1 MATLNLMLIDD
12 HLLVRAGFKRLLM
25 TFENIAVVAEASS
38 GEEALNLYKL
48 HKPDIV
54 ILEIDIPGM
63 GGIETIKRFLDKY
76 PKAKIIVLTAHEEF
90 IYLKRALAFGALG
103 YLSKKSAHQTLH
115 DAVKTVAQK
124 KRFVEPDLSQKLFLS
139 ELDGGID
146 PLEDLSARE
155 FGVFLQFA
163 KGLSLPQVAERL
175 NLSEST
181 VSTHLYS
188 IKQKLQLGNL
198 SELILLAHRL
208 GLIHLSES

>member
-25 TFENIAVVAEASS
+25 TFEDVAVVAEASS

-48 HKPDIV
+48 HQPDIV

-103 YLSKKSAHQTLH
+103 YLSKKSAHQTLYE
-115 DAVKTVAQK
+115 AVKTVAQK

-139 ELDGGID
+139 ELDGDID

-188 IKQKLQLGNL
+188 IKQKLQLVNN
-198 SELILLAHRL
+198 SELILIARRL
-208 GLIHLSES
+208 GLVHFS

>member
-1 MATLNLMLIDD
+1 M
-12 HLLVRAGFKRLLM
+12 
-25 TFENIAVVAEASS
+25 S
-38 GEEALNLYKL
+38 GEFLKQLALPVALFAVL
-48 HKPDIV
+48 F
-54 ILEIDIPGM
+54 GM
-63 GGIETIKRFLDKY
+63 GLSLVPADFRRVLLN

-115 DAVKTVAQK
+115 DAVKAVAQK

-146 PLEDLSARE
+146 PLEELSARE

-163 KGLSLPQVAERL
+163 KGLSSPLVAERL

-188 IKQKLQLGNL
+188 IKQKLQLGNQ

-208 GLIHLSES
+208 GLIHSSES

>member
-25 TFENIAVVAEASS
+25 TFENISVVAEASS
-38 GEEALNLYKL
+38 GEEALNLFKL
-48 HKPDIV
+48 HQPDIV

-115 DAVKTVAQK
+115 DAVKTVSQK

>member
-12 HLLVRAGFKRLLM
+12 HLLVRVGFKRLLM
-25 TFENIAVVAEASS
+25 TFEDVAVVAEASS

-48 HKPDIV
+48 HQPDIV

-103 YLSKKSAHQTLH
+103 YLSKKSAHQTLYE
-115 DAVKTVAQK
+115 AVKTVAQK

-188 IKQKLQLGNL
+188 IKQKLQLVNN
-198 SELILLAHRL
+198 SELILIARRL
-208 GLIHLSES
+208 GLVHFS

>member
-48 HKPDIV
+48 HQPDIV

-124 KRFVEPDLSQKLFLS
+124 KRFIEPDLSQKLFLS

-188 IKQKLQLGNL
+188 IKQKLQLDNH

-208 GLIHLSES
+208 GLIHPSET

>member
-1 MATLNLMLIDD
+1 MC
-12 HLLVRAGFKRLLM
+12 
-25 TFENIAVVAEASS
+25 
-38 GEEALNLYKL
+38 Y
-48 HKPDIV
+48 V

-115 DAVKTVAQK
+115 AAVKTVSQK

-163 KGLSLPQVAERL
+163 KGLSLLQVAERL

>member
-1 MATLNLMLIDD
+1 MLIDD

-25 TFENIAVVAEASS
+25 TFEDVAVVAEASS
-38 GEEALNLYKL
+38 GEEALNFYKL
-48 HKPDIV
+48 HQPDIV

-103 YLSKKSAHQTLH
+103 YLSKKSAHQTLYE
-115 DAVKTVAQK
+115 AVKTVAQK

-188 IKQKLQLGNL
+188 IKQKLQLVNN
-198 SELILLAHRL
+198 SELILIARRL
-208 GLIHLSES
+208 GLVHFS

>member
-1 MATLNLMLIDD
+1 MLIDD

-25 TFENIAVVAEASS
+25 TFEDVAVVAEASS

-48 HKPDIV
+48 HQPDIV

-103 YLSKKSAHQTLH
+103 YLSKKSAHQTLYE
-115 DAVKTVAQK
+115 AVKTVAQK

-188 IKQKLQLGNL
+188 IKQKLQLVNN
-198 SELILLAHRL
+198 SELILIARRL
-208 GLIHLSES
+208 GLVHLS

>member
-25 TFENIAVVAEASS
+25 TFEDVAVVAEASS

-48 HKPDIV
+48 HQPDIV

-103 YLSKKSAHQTLH
+103 YLSKKSAHQTLYE
-115 DAVKTVAQK
+115 AVKTAAQK

-188 IKQKLQLGNL
+188 IKQKLQLVNN
-198 SELILLAHRL
+198 SELILIARRL
-208 GLIHLSES
+208 GLVHFS

>member
-25 TFENIAVVAEASS
+25 TFDNMAVVAEASS
-38 GEEALNLYKL
+38 GEEALNVYKL
-48 HKPDIV
+48 HQPDIV
-54 ILEIDIPGM
+54 ILEINIPGM
-63 GGIETIKRFLDKY
+63 GGMETIKRFLDKY
-76 PKAKIIVLTAHEEF
+76 PKAKIIVLTAHEEL

-163 KGLSLPQVAERL
+163 KGLSLPHVAERL

-188 IKQKLQLGNL
+188 IKQKLQLVNN
-198 SELILLAHRL
+198 SELILLARRL
-208 GLIHLSES
+208 GLIHASES

>member
-1 MATLNLMLIDD
+1 MLIDD

-25 TFENIAVVAEASS
+25 TFEDVAVVAEASS

-48 HKPDIV
+48 HQPDIV

-103 YLSKKSAHQTLH
+103 YLSKKSAHQTWYE
-115 DAVKTVAQK
+115 AVKTVAQK

-188 IKQKLQLGNL
+188 IKQKLQLVNN
-198 SELILLAHRL
+198 SELILIARRL
-208 GLIHLSES
+208 GLVHFS

>member
-1 MATLNLMLIDD
+1 MLIDD

-25 TFENIAVVAEASS
+25 TFEDVAVVAEASS

-48 HKPDIV
+48 HQPDIV

-103 YLSKKSAHQTLH
+103 YLSKKSAHQTLYE
-115 DAVKTVAQK
+115 AVKTVAQK

-188 IKQKLQLGNL
+188 IKQKLQLVNN
-198 SELILLAHRL
+198 SELILIARRL
-208 GLIHLSES
+208 GLVHFS

>member
-25 TFENIAVVAEASS
+25 SFENIAVVAEASS
-38 GEEALNLYKL
+38 GEEAFNLYKV
-48 HKPDIV
+48 HQPDIV

-124 KRFVEPDLSQKLFLS
+124 KRFIEPDLSQKLFLS

>member
-48 HKPDIV
+48 HQPDIV

-115 DAVKTVAQK
+115 AAVKTVSQK

-163 KGLSLPQVAERL
+163 KGLSLLQVAERL

-188 IKQKLQLGNL
+188 IKQKLQLGNH

>member
-48 HKPDIV
+48 HQPDIV

-124 KRFVEPDLSQKLFLS
+124 KRFIEPDLSQKLFLS

-155 FGVFLQFA
+155 FGVFLQFT

>member
-48 HKPDIV
+48 HQPDIV

-124 KRFVEPDLSQKLFLS
+124 KRFIEPDLSQKLFLS

-181 VSTHLYS
+181 VSTHLYC

>member
-12 HLLVRAGFKRLLM
+12 HLLVRTGFKRLLM
-25 TFENIAVVAEASS
+25 SFENIAVVAEASS
-38 GEEALNLYKL
+38 GEEALNLYKV
-48 HKPDIV
+48 HQPDIV
-54 ILEIDIPGM
+54 IIEIDIPGM

-124 KRFVEPDLSQKLFLS
+124 KRFIEPDLSQKLFLS

>member
-1 MATLNLMLIDD
+1 MLIDD
-12 HLLVRAGFKRLLM
+12 HLLVRAGFKRLLV
-25 TFENIAVVAEASS
+25 TFEDVAVVAEASS

-48 HKPDIV
+48 HQPDIV

-103 YLSKKSAHQTLH
+103 YLSKKSAHQTLYE
-115 DAVKTVAQK
+115 AVKTVAQK

-139 ELDGGID
+139 ELDGDID

-188 IKQKLQLGNL
+188 IKQKLQLVNN
-198 SELILLAHRL
+198 SELILIARRL
-208 GLIHLSES
+208 GLVHFS

>member
-48 HKPDIV
+48 HQPDIV

-115 DAVKTVAQK
+115 AAVKTVSQK

-163 KGLSLPQVAERL
+163 KGLSLLQVAERL

-198 SELILLAHRL
+198 SELILLALRL

>member
-25 TFENIAVVAEASS
+25 TFEDVAVVAEASS

-48 HKPDIV
+48 HQPDIV

-103 YLSKKSAHQTLH
+103 YLSKKSAHQTLYE
-115 DAVKTVAQK
+115 AVKTVAQK

-139 ELDGGID
+139 EIDGGID

-188 IKQKLQLGNL
+188 IKQKLQLVNN
-198 SELILLAHRL
+198 SELILIARRL
-208 GLIHLSES
+208 GLVHFS

>member
-48 HKPDIV
+48 HQPDIV

-115 DAVKTVAQK
+115 AAVKTVSQK

>member
-1 MATLNLMLIDD
+1 MLIDD

-25 TFENIAVVAEASS
+25 TFEDVAVVAEASS

-48 HKPDIV
+48 HQPDIV

-103 YLSKKSAHQTLH
+103 YLSKKSAHQTLYE
-115 DAVKTVAQK
+115 AVKTVAQK

-139 ELDGGID
+139 ELDGDID

-188 IKQKLQLGNL
+188 IKQKLQLVNN
-198 SELILLAHRL
+198 SELILIARRL
-208 GLIHLSES
+208 GLVHFS

>member
-48 HKPDIV
+48 HQPDIV

-115 DAVKTVAQK
+115 AAVKTVSQK
-124 KRFVEPDLSQKLFLS
+124 KRFIEPDLSQKLFLS

>member
-38 GEEALNLYKL
+38 GEEALNLFKL
-48 HKPDIV
+48 HQPDIV

-124 KRFVEPDLSQKLFLS
+124 KRFIEPDLSQKLFLS

-155 FGVFLQFA
+155 FGVFLQFT

>member
-48 HKPDIV
+48 HQPDIV

-115 DAVKTVAQK
+115 AAVKTVSQK

-163 KGLSLPQVAERL
+163 KGLSLLQVAERL

>member
-48 HKPDIV
+48 HQPDIV

-115 DAVKTVAQK
+115 DAVKTVSQK

>member
-1 MATLNLMLIDD
+1 MLIDD

-25 TFENIAVVAEASS
+25 TFEDVAVVAEASS

-48 HKPDIV
+48 HQPDIV

-103 YLSKKSAHQTLH
+103 YLSKKSAHQTLYE
-115 DAVKTVAQK
+115 AVKTVAQK

-188 IKQKLQLGNL
+188 IKQKLQLINN
-198 SELILLAHRL
+198 SELILIARRL
-208 GLIHLSES
+208 GLVHFS

>member
-1 MATLNLMLIDD
+1 
-12 HLLVRAGFKRLLM
+12 
-25 TFENIAVVAEASS
+25 
-38 GEEALNLYKL
+38 LNLYKL
-48 HKPDIV
+48 HQPDIV

-103 YLSKKSAHQTLH
+103 YLSKKSAHQTLYE
-115 DAVKTVAQK
+115 AVKTVAQK

-139 ELDGGID
+139 EIDGGID

-188 IKQKLQLGNL
+188 IKQKLQLVNN
-198 SELILLAHRL
+198 SELILIARRL
-208 GLIHLSES
+208 GLVHFS

>member
-12 HLLVRAGFKRLLM
+12 HLLVRVGFKRLLM

-48 HKPDIV
+48 HQPDIV
-54 ILEIDIPGM
+54 IVEIDIPGM

>member
-124 KRFVEPDLSQKLFLS
+124 KRFIEPDLSQKLFLS